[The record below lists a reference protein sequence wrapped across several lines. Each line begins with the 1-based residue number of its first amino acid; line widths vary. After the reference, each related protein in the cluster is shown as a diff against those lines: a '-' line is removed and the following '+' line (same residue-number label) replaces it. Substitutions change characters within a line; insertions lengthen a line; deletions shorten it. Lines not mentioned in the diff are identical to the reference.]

1 MARNRRPFKRRKPVL
16 DYRKL
21 FVIATEGRKTEPGYF
36 QLFNSK
42 EATIRLKLLPSRHRT
57 SPRHV
62 LGRAKDAVKEEQ
74 LKKTDEIW
82 LVIDMDQW
90 PADQL
95 EEVFAGCQSAGF
107 HLAVS
112 NPKFEYWL
120 LLHFEDGGGVE
131 SSRVCSEKLRHY
143 LPDYDKGKLAVH
155 RLYPWIPDAIRRAKE
170 KNRPPCEK
178 WPEQNGSTVYL
189 IVEKLYENAAC
200 LSKE

>member
-1 MARNRRPFKRRKPVL
+1 M
-16 DYRKL
+16 
-21 FVIATEGRKTEPGYF
+21 
-36 QLFNSK
+36 
-42 EATIRLKLLPSRHRT
+42 
-57 SPRHV
+57 

-74 LKKTDEIW
+74 LKKTDETW

-120 LLHFEDGGGVE
+120 LLHFEDGGGVK
-131 SSRVCSEKLRHY
+131 SPRACLEKLRHY
-143 LPDYDKGKLAVH
+143 LPDYEKGSLAVH
-155 RLYPWIPDAIRRAKE
+155 RLYPWIPDAIRRAEE

-189 IVEKLYENAAC
+189 LVEKLY
-200 LSKE
+200 

>member
-1 MARNRRPFKRRKPVL
+1 MAKKRRPFRRRKPVL

-21 FVIATEGRKTEPGYF
+21 FVIATEGRKTEPAYF
-36 QLFNSK
+36 GLFNSR
-42 EATIRLKLLPSRHRT
+42 EATIRLKVLPSRHRT

-62 LGRAKDAVKEEQ
+62 LERAEAAVKEEK
-74 LKKTDEIW
+74 LKKADETW

-107 HLAVS
+107 YLAVS

-120 LLHFEDGGGVE
+120 LLHFEDGGVVE
-131 SSRVCSEKLRHY
+131 SSRACSEKLRHY
-143 LPDYDKGKLAVH
+143 LPDYVKGNLAVH
-155 RLYPWIPDAIRRAKE
+155 KLSPKIPDAIRRAKE
-170 KNRPPCEK
+170 KDQPPCKK

-189 IVEKLYENAAC
+189 LVEKLFVETAC
-200 LSKE
+200 LPKE